1 MLRNILRISRQSNA
15 RINYFSSYTKQTT
28 GLVGVPVQAEPR
40 EKFMAA
46 CENILS
52 ELQGIP
58 AEAAYRQN
66 VEAIYKH
73 RLQVCK
79 AETDVKK
86 IEETVGLGHI
96 EELLQMAKDELSLI
110 PKYVNGRMWEEP
122 WVYKSLCE
130 LSNYP
135 RVGVIL

>member
-1 MLRNILRISRQSNA
+1 MLRNILSISRQGNA
-15 RINYFSSYTKQTT
+15 RISYFSSYTKQTT
-28 GLVGVPVQAEPR
+28 GLVGLPVQAEPR

-73 RLQVCK
+73 RLQICK

-96 EELLQMAKDELSLI
+96 EELLQW
-110 PKYVNGRMWEEP
+110 RRT
-122 WVYKSLCE
+122 
-130 LSNYP
+130 NY
-135 RVGVIL
+135 R

>member
-1 MLRNILRISRQSNA
+1 MLRNIIRISRQSNA

-86 IEETVGLGHI
+86 IEETVGLGQ
-96 EELLQMAKDELSLI
+96 EELLQWRRRTIVDPEICKWTDVGRAMSL
-110 PKYVNGRMWEEP
+110 
-122 WVYKSLCE
+122 
-130 LSNYP
+130 
-135 RVGVIL
+135 